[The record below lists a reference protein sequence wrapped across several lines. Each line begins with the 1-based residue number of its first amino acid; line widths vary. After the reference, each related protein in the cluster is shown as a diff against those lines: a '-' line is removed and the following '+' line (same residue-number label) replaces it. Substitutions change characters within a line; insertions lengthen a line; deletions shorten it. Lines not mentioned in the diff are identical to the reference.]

1 MSVRQELVEALKCAP
16 DEISDFWYTADEF
29 KALGFSDA
37 LIAAM
42 KDTTK
47 KRAVS
52 ALIRGQLLF
61 TTARTRGES
70 RVRYFYR
77 QVSGEEPANKM

>member
-47 KRAVS
+47 N
-52 ALIRGQLLF
+52 
-61 TTARTRGES
+61 ARLAHSYGANSSS
-70 RVRYFYR
+70 RPLV
-77 QVSGEEPANKM
+77 QGANLA